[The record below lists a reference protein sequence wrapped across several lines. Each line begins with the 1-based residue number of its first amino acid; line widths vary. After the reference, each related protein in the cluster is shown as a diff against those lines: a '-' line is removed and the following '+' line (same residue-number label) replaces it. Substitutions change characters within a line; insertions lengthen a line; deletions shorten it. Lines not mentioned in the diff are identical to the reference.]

1 MLQVVILICSTS
13 LSPADCQ
20 IQHGAGRHRYGPQAS
35 NAMMCGLQ
43 GQAYVA
49 KTAIVGRSPN
59 EYVKIRCSP
68 PKAAKAAQRQLL

>member
-1 MLQVVILICSTS
+1 MLQIVILICSTS
-13 LSPADCQ
+13 LTPAACQ
-20 IQHGAGRHRYGPQAS
+20 TDTALDVIVGPQAT

-49 KTAIVGRSPN
+49 RTAVVGRSPN

-68 PKAAKAAQRQLL
+68 PKAVKAAQRQSL

>member
-20 IQHGAGRHRYGPQAS
+20 TNTALDVIVGPQAS

>member
-1 MLQVVILICSTS
+1 MLQVVILICSAN
-13 LSPADCQ
+13 LSQVDCQ
-20 IQHGAGRHRYGPQAS
+20 TNTALDVIIGPQVS

-49 KTAIVGRSPN
+49 NTAIVGRSSN

-68 PKAAKAAQRQLL
+68 SKAAKAAQRL